1 MCLRCDCFSFT
12 SYFYTS
18 FITSGIRALVAVRVH
33 DDVDEVRS
41 SAAELRHAVLAMASQ
56 DAGDSGVDS

>member
-12 SYFYTS
+12 LYFYTS
-18 FITSGIRALVAVRVH
+18 FITSGISALVAVRVH

-41 SAAELRHAVLAMASQ
+41 SAAELRHAVLAMASH
-56 DAGDSGVDS
+56 DAGDSGADS

>member
-1 MCLRCDCFSFT
+1 MSPLWLDSFT
-12 SYFYTS
+12 SYSYTS
-18 FITSGIRALVAVRVH
+18 FITSGTGALVAVRVH

-56 DAGDSGVDS
+56 DAGDSGADS